1 LNNKEAFDNV
11 VSKVVNDVKRE
22 ILLSLENSHNDAL
35 EIIEKTEQETNIKAA
50 EILQSVDKLGDT
62 LHSKIIGNAELKARN
77 NSLQLIEETINKI
90 FEASLKGL
98 VNISSN
104 KSYDKSMKKLLE
116 EGLDAIGGK
125 EFNIS
130 CNTKDVDLLKNI
142 SKEIQ
147 KTRKINIE
155 LSSKNLNCMGGVQV
169 MNSDGSVIFNNT
181 VEVRLERFKP
191 LLRKQISDMLTK

>member
-1 LNNKEAFDNV
+1 MNNKEAFDNV

-62 LHSKIIGNAELKARN
+62 LHSKIIGKAELKARN

-147 KTRKINIE
+147 KTRKINIK
-155 LSSKNLNCMGGVQV
+155 LSKNLNCMGGVQI

>member
-1 LNNKEAFDNV
+1 MNNKEAFDNV

-62 LHSKIIGNAELKARN
+62 LHSKIIGKAELKARN

-90 FEASLKGL
+90 FEESLKGL

>member
-1 LNNKEAFDNV
+1 MNNKEAFDNV

-35 EIIEKTEQETNIKAA
+35 EIIENTEQETNIKAA
-50 EILQSVDKLGDT
+50 EILQSVDRLGDT

-90 FEASLKGL
+90 FEESLKSL

-104 KSYDKSMKKLLE
+104 KSYDKAMKRLLE

>member
-1 LNNKEAFDNV
+1 MNNKEAFDNV

-35 EIIEKTEQETNIKAA
+35 EIIENTEQETNIKAA
-50 EILQSVDKLGDT
+50 EILQSVDRLGDT

-90 FEASLKGL
+90 FEESLKGL

>member
-62 LHSKIIGNAELKARN
+62 LHSKIIGKAELKARN

-90 FEASLKGL
+90 FEESLKGL

>member
-1 LNNKEAFDNV
+1 MNNKEAFDNV

-35 EIIEKTEQETNIKAA
+35 EIIENTEQETNIKAA

>member
-1 LNNKEAFDNV
+1 MNNREAFDNV
-11 VSKVVNDVKRE
+11 VSKVVNDVKSE
-22 ILLSLENSHNDAL
+22 ILLSLGNSHNDAL
-35 EIIEKTEQETNIKAA
+35 EIIKNAEQETDIKAA

-62 LHSKIIGNAELKARN
+62 LRSRIIGKAELKARN

>member
-1 LNNKEAFDNV
+1 MNNKEAFDNV

-35 EIIEKTEQETNIKAA
+35 EIIENTEQETNIKAA

-90 FEASLKGL
+90 FEESLKGL

>member
-1 LNNKEAFDNV
+1 MNNKEAFDNV

-62 LHSKIIGNAELKARN
+62 LHSKIIGKAELKARN

-130 CNTKDVDLLKNI
+130 CNTKDVDLLENI

>member
-1 LNNKEAFDNV
+1 MNNKEAFDNV

-35 EIIEKTEQETNIKAA
+35 EIIENTEQETNIKAA
-50 EILQSVDKLGDT
+50 EILQSVDRLGDT

>member
-1 LNNKEAFDNV
+1 MNNKEAFDNV

-62 LHSKIIGNAELKARN
+62 LHSKIIGKAELKARN

>member
-35 EIIEKTEQETNIKAA
+35 EIIENTEQETNIKAA
-50 EILQSVDKLGDT
+50 EILQSVDRLGDT

-90 FEASLKGL
+90 FEESLKGL

>member
-35 EIIEKTEQETNIKAA
+35 EIIENTEQETNIKAA

-62 LHSKIIGNAELKARN
+62 LHSKIIGKAELKARN

>member
-1 LNNKEAFDNV
+1 MNNKEAFDNV

-77 NSLQLIEETINKI
+77 DSLQLIEKTINKI
-90 FEASLKGL
+90 FEESLKGL

>member
-90 FEASLKGL
+90 FEESLKGL

>member
-1 LNNKEAFDNV
+1 MNNKEAFDNV

>member
-1 LNNKEAFDNV
+1 MNNKEAFDNV

-35 EIIEKTEQETNIKAA
+35 EIIENTEQETNIKAA

-62 LHSKIIGNAELKARN
+62 LHSKIIGKAELKARN

>member
-1 LNNKEAFDNV
+1 MNNKEAFDNV
-11 VSKVVNDVKRE
+11 VSKVVNDVKSE

-62 LHSKIIGNAELKARN
+62 LHSKIIGKAELKARN

-90 FEASLKGL
+90 FEESLKSL

-147 KTRKINIE
+147 KTRKINIK
-155 LSSKNLNCMGGVQV
+155 LSKNLNCMGGVQI

>member
-1 LNNKEAFDNV
+1 MNNKEAFDNV

-35 EIIEKTEQETNIKAA
+35 EIIENTEQETNIKAA

-62 LHSKIIGNAELKARN
+62 LHSKIIGKAELKARN

-90 FEASLKGL
+90 FEESLKGL

>member
-1 LNNKEAFDNV
+1 MNNKEAFDNV

-90 FEASLKGL
+90 FEESLKGL

>member
-1 LNNKEAFDNV
+1 MNNKEAFDNV

-90 FEASLKGL
+90 FEESLKSL

-104 KSYDKSMKKLLE
+104 KSYDKAMKRLLE

-147 KTRKINIE
+147 KTRKINIK
-155 LSSKNLNCMGGVQV
+155 LSKNLNCMGGVQI

>member
-1 LNNKEAFDNV
+1 MNNKEAFDNV

-62 LHSKIIGNAELKARN
+62 LRSRIIGKAELKARN

-147 KTRKINIE
+147 KTRKINIK
-155 LSSKNLNCMGGVQV
+155 LSKNLNCMGGVQI

>member
-62 LHSKIIGNAELKARN
+62 LHSKIIGKAELKARN

-90 FEASLKGL
+90 FEESLKSL

-104 KSYDKSMKKLLE
+104 KSYDKAMKRLLE

-147 KTRKINIE
+147 KTRKINIK
-155 LSSKNLNCMGGVQV
+155 LSKNLNCMGGVQI

>member
-35 EIIEKTEQETNIKAA
+35 EIIENTEQETNIKAA

-90 FEASLKGL
+90 FEESLKGL

>member
-62 LHSKIIGNAELKARN
+62 LHSKIIGKAELKARN

>member
-1 LNNKEAFDNV
+1 MNNKEAFDNV

-62 LHSKIIGNAELKARN
+62 LHSKIIGKAELKARN

-90 FEASLKGL
+90 FEESLKSL